1 MKLMDSKIW
10 AIIST
15 IHYVLFVCVIALKSI
30 SIFQDLTAGILC
42 LAVTAIYIYLVIMDN
57 KLISPILADLI
68 FDISFSLYVMMLV
81 KGYYEM
87 TFSQLLMIT
96 TCSYIWKIISSA
108 SYTQINSSKVLKIG
122 LKSQQI
128 WRRSFILII
137 TLMFSISTVAMLF
150 EWKMA
155 GGIPALRSDSET
167 FRFTTSYTSYTHFLA
182 ILNKIVAALIG
193 AYLVNNGT
201 VSIKHDGLL
210 IAEMIIAEV
219 LMAGTAMRGEIVFA
233 PCVIFIAFA
242 VKRHISKKIFVVF
255 SIILLIFVGVYPIVR
270 MYSSYGQQYISN
282 LKAISVYPSLFAF
295 TPIYQTLSNNFSIL
309 KLDFD
314 IFPNMYQ
321 YGYGSYGILPMIPF
335 VDLGKNLSDVQNTV
349 LGNDFYSALTGTF
362 LQPIYADFGYL
373 GCIIG
378 TVIVAGLVTYAYNKY
393 YKEHTLFSLFFCA
406 YVFYESLWIS
416 YAQTFDTV
424 FILYSIII
432 WIILNTINRIS
443 VHMS

>member
-1 MKLMDSKIW
+1 MKLKVSKKW
-10 AIIST
+10 TTIST
-15 IHYVLFVCVIALKSI
+15 INYVLFVCLLALKSI
-30 SIFQDLTAGILC
+30 NIISDLLAGIIC
-42 LAVTAIYIYLVIMDN
+42 LVVTVIYTYIVILDN

-68 FDISFSLYVMMLV
+68 FDLSFSLYVMMLV
-81 KGYYEM
+81 KGYYKM
-87 TFSQLLMIT
+87 TFAQLLT
-96 TCSYIWKIISSA
+96 VATCSYIWKIIAGSSFSYLNNSIA
-108 SYTQINSSKVLKIG
+108 SKIDLK
-122 LKSQQI
+122 QQYI
-128 WRRSFILII
+128 RPTFFSFII
-137 TLMFSISTVAMLF
+137 TLLFTISTAAMLF

-155 GGIPALRSDSET
+155 GGIPALRSDSEI

-193 AYLVNNGT
+193 TYLVNKGK
-201 VSIKHDGLL
+201 VSIKRDGLL
-210 IAEMIIAEV
+210 IVEMIIAEL
-219 LMAGTAMRGEIVFA
+219 LMVGTAMRGEIVFA
-233 PCVIFIAFA
+233 PCVIFIVFA
-242 VKRHISKKIFVVF
+242 VKHHISKKIFVVF
-255 SIILLIFVGVYPIVR
+255 SAILLIFVGAYPIVR

-295 TPIYQTLSNNFSIL
+295 TPTYQTLSNNFSIL

-314 IFPNMYQ
+314 IFPNMYP

-349 LGNDFYSALTGTF
+349 LRNDFYSALTGTF

-393 YKEHTLFSLFFCA
+393 HKEHTLFSLIFCA
-406 YVFYESLWIS
+406 YVFYESLWIF
-416 YAQTFDTV
+416 YAQTFDLV

-432 WIILNTINRIS
+432 WIILNTK
-443 VHMS
+443 VKL